1 MSQSEF
7 KTSYL
12 LLGMGGVICVFLFVI
27 VLQLCK
33 KSYSK
38 RRKSTNP
45 VSQEENKLDNESVFK
60 RQEWKQKSCDT
71 ISKSMKTAHS
81 PLETKYDDINEI
93 LQTRARCF
101 SFSELSNVYDRANY

>member
-1 MSQSEF
+1 
-7 KTSYL
+7 
-12 LLGMGGVICVFLFVI
+12 MGGVICVFLFVI

-38 RRKSTNP
+38 RRKSIYP
-45 VSQEENKLDNESVFK
+45 VSQEEKKIDNESDFQ
-60 RQEWKQKSCDT
+60 RQNWIQKSCDT

-81 PLETKYDDINEI
+81 PLETKYEDINEI